1 MVRLLFNSKLAL
13 LGLLWTVS
21 YLTGGVNTMSDL
33 LDIIELGGMVVEA
46 GLLGQV
52 ELQHQRRRA
61 AAWL

>member
-1 MVRLLFNSKLAL
+1 
-13 LGLLWTVS
+13 
-21 YLTGGVNTMSDL
+21 MSDL

-61 AAWL
+61 AS